1 MKSCMGLVNEGS
13 KCLPKKATLIRHVNE
28 AAR

>member
-1 MKSCMGLVNEGS
+1 MGLVNEGS